1 MVISGFMRS
10 LLRLARSVAL
20 ARLRGLEGFS
30 DLRSLSI
37 NELAEKV
44 FTTEAAW
51 TSRLWRF
58 WLVLVALCEFEP
70 SQHDRR
76 HTNRGVEMG

>member
-1 MVISGFMRS
+1 VGAWR
-10 LLRLARSVAL
+10 RWTSVATTSRVPPL